1 MLSIGLGFLSSTI
14 LSSAQTYDK
23 VTVDVFYEAQ
33 CPSCQAFIT
42 TTLANTLALAD
53 ISAITD
59 LKMVPYGNTKKNAD
73 GSFTC
78 QHGQGECESD
88 VLEMCTMYK
97 LSGDI
102 NSIID
107 GSTSEQAWPFIQCME
122 LAEGDPTKGE
132 SCFSSTL
139 ASSGLTWQ
147 TVVECSEQE
156 ELDVQNAGMKATPKH
171 DYVPW
176 VVVDDVLLSNTNSLL
191 SSICKAYTGPPPVS
205 CQHYT
210 IPTTTTPPPCL
221 QHSSRDSPPLSLSS
235 GTCSCT
241 QYGGGYCSG
250 FCSGSYC
257 PCMNCQYV
265 NQTC

>member
-1 MLSIGLGFLSSTI
+1 MIKSLWMSSMKHNGIFPIIFSFLLTWIS
-14 LSSAQTYDK
+14 
-23 VTVDVFYEAQ
+23 
-33 CPSCQAFIT
+33 PSCQAFIT

-156 ELDVQNAGMKATPKH
+156 ELDVQNAGMKATPK
-171 DYVPW
+171 
-176 VVVDDVLLSNTNSLL
+176 VVNILL
-191 SSICKAYTGPPPVS
+191 
-205 CQHYT
+205 
-210 IPTTTTPPPCL
+210 
-221 QHSSRDSPPLSLSS
+221 
-235 GTCSCT
+235 
-241 QYGGGYCSG
+241 
-250 FCSGSYC
+250 FF
-257 PCMNCQYV
+257 
-265 NQTC
+265 